1 MSILLFDTPCCG
13 LGGDRRRKVPRPPRV
28 FQPRATGTTKKYF
41 SANKRDMTDAA
52 LRGIFEKMF
61 SNLVQ
66 SIARWYNKE
75 QCGGVDDGCEKV
87 VEFEV
92 IF

>member
-1 MSILLFDTPCCG
+1 
-13 LGGDRRRKVPRPPRV
+13 
-28 FQPRATGTTKKYF
+28 
-41 SANKRDMTDAA
+41 MTDAA

-66 SIARWYNKE
+66 SIARRYNKE